1 MLKGRMSS
9 VKNSIK
15 KCVGLLIG
23 NIAKSGLDKIQYE
36 ARKAYCNIDPS
47 AFWVMPECCGCPSK
61 IVMEER
67 TCIYKGSTF
76 IMSSTDLDKGR
87 FIMKKGAAA
96 AQGLTVVT
104 LAESATPVVGKWME
118 DVSDSGKSY
127 VDRDIIVHEDVWIG
141 ANVTLLYGAEI
152 GRGSIIG
159 AGSVVRK
166 KIPPY
171 SIVMGNPAK
180 IVSFVFTP
188 EEILEHERILYK
200 EEERLPF
207 EILKHN
213 YEKYYLNRIKEI
225 NSYIRL

>member
-1 MLKGRMSS
+1 MPLLNIFVS
-9 VKNSIK
+9 NSIR
-15 KCVGLLIG
+15 I
-23 NIAKSGLDKIQYE
+23 
-36 ARKAYCNIDPS
+36 
-47 AFWVMPECCGCPSK
+47 
-61 IVMEER
+61 
-67 TCIYKGSTF
+67 
-76 IMSSTDLDKGR
+76 
-87 FIMKKGAAA
+87 
-96 AQGLTVVT
+96 
-104 LAESATPVVGKWME
+104 PV
-118 DVSDSGKSY
+118 Y
-127 VDRDIIVHEDVWIG
+127 L
-141 ANVTLLYGAEI
+141 NVTLLYGAEI

-200 EEERLPF
+200 EEERIPF

-213 YEKYYLNRIKEI
+213 YEKYYLSRIKEI